1 MKRSQKPPL
10 QMRLSLSSVDI
21 GRQGGLGQTVRS
33 HFLHGDSPVKRLGIA
48 LSVFLFPALLAGQ
61 ETVPSPE
68 PEAAAC
74 RALFSTSAGTTE
86 PGVLELEFG
95 GQKIYNRNQ
104 SEVLL
109 FPTQLNLGLFDRL
122 DVRLGWGGPMTLKS
136 AEGNS
141 THGSTDPVFGFQAL
155 GLIQDQSGV
164 DLGLAY
170 WHKVPRASVEKGLGS
185 AKHDDTALITL
196 SRAWGRW
203 AVDMNAGANWIGCQ
217 GQDYRVRQ
225 GVLSCTVTYAPA
237 EGWNLSLDTYAFAGT
252 ELGPRVVSSILA
264 ASREITPDLTVDVAV
279 EAGLSQSA
287 PRLVLNAGFVWRL
300 GRLWKAGA

>member
-1 MKRSQKPPL
+1 MKC
-10 QMRLSLSSVDI
+10 
-21 GRQGGLGQTVRS
+21 
-33 HFLHGDSPVKRLGIA
+33 FGIA

-61 ETVPSPE
+61 ETGSGPE

-74 RALFSTSAGTTE
+74 RALFSTSAETTE

-95 GQKIYNRNQ
+95 GQKIYNRDR
-104 SEVLL
+104 SEALL
-109 FPTQLNLGLFDRL
+109 LPTQLNLGLSGRL
-122 DVRLGWGGPMTLKS
+122 DVRIGWGGPMTLKD
-136 AEGNS
+136 AEGNPTS
-141 THGSTDPVFGFQAL
+141 GGTDPVLGFQAL
-155 GLIQDQSGV
+155 GLSQDQSGV

-185 AKHDDTALITL
+185 AKHDDTALVTL
-196 SRAWGRW
+196 SRAGGRW
-203 AVDMNAGANWIGCQ
+203 AVDVNAGANWIGCQ

-225 GVLSCTVTYAPA
+225 GVLSCTVTMAPA

-264 ASREITPDLTVDVAV
+264 ASREITPNLTVDVAV
-279 EAGLSQSA
+279 EAGLTRSA
-287 PRLVLNAGFVWRL
+287 PRLALSAGLVWRL